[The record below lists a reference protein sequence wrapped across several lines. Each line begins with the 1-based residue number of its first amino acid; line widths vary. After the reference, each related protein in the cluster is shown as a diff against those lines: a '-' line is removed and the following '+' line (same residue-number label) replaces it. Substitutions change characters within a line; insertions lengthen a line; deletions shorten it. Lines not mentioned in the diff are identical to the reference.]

1 MLRDT
6 NGGECISSGF
16 KKRAE
21 GIGMNAN
28 SGDKDFLDG
37 LLVLAPGQ
45 MDTLQELMADTTLED
60 PFADM

>member
-1 MLRDT
+1 
-6 NGGECISSGF
+6 
-16 KKRAE
+16 
-21 GIGMNAN
+21 MNAN
-28 SGDKDFLDG
+28 SRDKDFLDG